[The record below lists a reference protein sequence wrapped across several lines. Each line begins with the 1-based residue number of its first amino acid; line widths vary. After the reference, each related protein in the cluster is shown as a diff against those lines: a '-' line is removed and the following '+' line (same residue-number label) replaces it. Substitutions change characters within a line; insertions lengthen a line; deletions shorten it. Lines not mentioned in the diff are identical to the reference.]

1 MHRIKILDSFRG
13 LAAVLV
19 VFHHV
24 YTRFSNLY
32 DTHHFKALHHILNII
47 SDLNREAVLFFFI
60 LSGFSIRLSL
70 QKGMPVT
77 KLLLN
82 DYLFRR
88 FNRIL
93 PLYIIAIALTA
104 FAGVIT
110 QQLNSP
116 DFSTANLAGNLL
128 FLQISTSYKGYWF
141 SPYGGNGPLWSLSF
155 EMFYYLFF
163 PIFIFCMIKLF
174 NDRFI
179 TTKAQLYILSA
190 AFLLSLACIVLNK
203 IFFFPYVA
211 FSTLFYVW
219 YSGFFVADLYMKN
232 KLEWSASLGFIV
244 AIMFVTAALQVI
256 VSSASVQMLFVG
268 SVITTIFYLLYLLRK
283 NFPGKIITKVESFF
297 NFLFYKIGKGS
308 YALYLFH
315 YPLILIL
322 MWYRVSN
329 MWIVILAMIIL
340 LAICIIVE
348 QYFVKKR
355 FEFLRI
361 SYFK

>member
-13 LAAVLV
+13 LAAALV

-24 YTRFSNLY
+24 YTRFYHLC
-32 DTHHFKALHHILNII
+32 DTQHFRPLHHIFQFI
-47 SDLNREAVLFFFI
+47 SDLNRAAVLFFFI

-70 QKGMPVT
+70 RKGMPIT

-82 DYLFRR
+82 HYLFRR

-93 PLYIIAIALTA
+93 PLYIIALAVTVLSGIIIQKIDTK
-104 FAGVIT
+104 
-110 QQLNSP
+110 
-116 DFSTANLAGNLL
+116 DFSFANLAGNIL

-141 SPYGGNGPLWSLSF
+141 SPYGDNGPLWSLSF

-163 PIFIFCMIKLF
+163 PFFIFCMIKLF

-179 TTKAQLYILSA
+179 TTKAQLYILSI
-190 AFLLSLACIVLNK
+190 AFLLSLSCIVLNK

-211 FSTLFYVW
+211 FATLFYVW
-219 YSGFFVADLYMKN
+219 YCGFFIGDLYMKKQLHFN
-232 KLEWSASLGFIV
+232 GGLRLMIVIIFI
-244 AIMFVTAALQVI
+244 TAALQMI
-256 VSSASVQMLFVG
+256 VSSASVQMLFLG
-268 SVITTIFYLLYLLRK
+268 SLISTVFYLLYLLRHK
-283 NFPGKIITKVESFF
+283 LPGKIILKIENFF

-315 YPLILIL
+315 YPLILVFLHIK
-322 MWYRVSN
+322 VNSI
-329 MWIVILAMIIL
+329 WIVILSMIIL
-340 LAICIIVE
+340 SLMCISVE
-348 QYFVKKR
+348 QYFIKKR

-361 SYFK
+361 NYFK